1 MIGRVRFALFA
12 VVFIGA
18 TVPIYLGTALAEW
31 VRPGAVHAGA
41 RLWGR
46 VFRALAR
53 GVLGIRVEVRG
64 ALPCGP
70 VIVAAKHQSL
80 FETLALLDLL
90 DSPAIVL
97 KRELLTIPLWRFFA
111 RRHGAMPI
119 DRDEGAAAMRAMLR
133 TARAAADQGRA
144 ILIFPEGTRV
154 GAGEAP
160 PLKPGVSALY
170 QLLRLPVV
178 PLALDTGRVWP
189 SPGVPRAGVATF
201 AFGTAIPPGLPRSV
215 FEARLHAAIN
225 ALQAPGGCA

>member
-1 MIGRVRFALFA
+1 MIWSVRFALFA
-12 VVFIGA
+12 ALFAGA
-18 TVPIYLGTALAEW
+18 SVPIYLGTALAELL
-31 VRPGAVHAGA
+31 RPGGVHVGA

-46 VFRALAR
+46 IFRRLAR
-53 GVLGIRVEVRG
+53 SVLGIRLVVRG
-64 ALPCGP
+64 EVPRGP

-97 KRELLTIPLWRFFA
+97 KRELLAIPLWRFFA
-111 RRHGAMPI
+111 ARHGAMPI
-119 DRDEGAAAMRAMLR
+119 DRDEGASAMRAMLR
-133 TARAAADQGRA
+133 TARAATGQGRA

-154 GAGEAP
+154 AVGDAP

-178 PLALDTGRVWP
+178 PLALDTGMLWP
-189 SPGVPRAGVATF
+189 ASGAPRSGTATF
-201 AFGTAIPPGLPRSV
+201 TFGEAIPPGLPREA

-225 ALQAPGGCA
+225 ALQARYGYA